1 MANPLEVKAVL
12 VLVHVAC
19 VLSTAACARLP
30 SDEQLL
36 EDFRQHR
43 DELQTLVRMFEED
56 KGLARVGADFTRPQ
70 DPARVGVLAE
80 RIREYRRLCE
90 AATAMDCIEG
100 YDATYERLDGGAP
113 PGRSEKKDPIWIHM
127 RSIGLAISG
136 ASKGFLYSADPP
148 FEVVENLDR
157 VAPHDSGTWIRH
169 IEGAWYIFVAY
180 ED

>member
-1 MANPLEVKAVL
+1 MTNPLGVKAVM
-12 VLVHVAC
+12 VSVQMAC
-19 VLSTAACARLP
+19 LLGAAACARLP

-43 DELQTLVRMFEED
+43 DELHRLVRMFEED
-56 KGLARVGADFTRPQ
+56 KGLARVGANFTRPH

-80 RIREYRRLCE
+80 RIRQYRRLCE

-100 YDATYERLDGGAP
+100 YDATYERLEGGALAV
-113 PGRSEKKDPIWIHM
+113 RSEKKDPIWIHM
-127 RSIGLAISG
+127 RSGLAISG

-148 FEVVENLDR
+148 FEVVADLDQ
-157 VAPHDSGTWIRH
+157 VVPHDSGTWIRH